1 MWRCAET
8 IENRRGRKMPNL
20 TEQTTREDRRENA
33 DRTATILTLIR
44 RGDSISQISSMLRV
58 QRHEVEKV
66 MDWYVERMMA

>member
-1 MWRCAET
+1 
-8 IENRRGRKMPNL
+8 MPNL